1 MSKACPRV
9 LYLRVEKDLRA
20 EEALVPN
27 VDGELLLGD
36 GVDAR
41 VLFDP
46 FAAVCVVLVKLFNK
60 VRAHIAEPLLKTQHK
75 IFGNTV
81 RQMHME
87 LNKQRRA
94 SCFKPLE

>member
-36 GVDAR
+36 GVDTR

-60 VRAHIAEPLLKTQHK
+60 VRAHIAEPLLKRHSTK
-75 IFGNTV
+75 YLAI
-81 RQMHME
+81 
-87 LNKQRRA
+87 L
-94 SCFKPLE
+94 